1 MGRQRVWLLGA
12 AAMAALGASTSGQA
26 AGAPDGE
33 YATAVRAY
41 VEGHDAAKA
50 VGSLAAWTPGHFG
63 TAIEKYLAQPEAMQ
77 AAAAVLQLEIGL
89 GVVTRAPAL
98 ASQHLELGHLIVR
111 TLRATLRL
119 SRDEATAFAERWYV
133 AAASTC
139 LMVNDPACAA
149 PFINRGLQVAPASLG
164 LRLMAGIL
172 DDLEGLSFNP
182 DDARGGMARGR
193 LVAARLQAF
202 LRAKDRY
209 AKLVDDVPSFVRAR
223 VRLGRVLW
231 MLGEVDAAQVQL
243 LRAQAEA
250 REPVQQYLA
259 AMFLG
264 ALHEQKGDLARA
276 RLSYE
281 SALALAPA
289 SQAATVALG
298 YLDVVAGT
306 PDRAQALAR
315 ALLTQPR
322 FEDEWWSYKNGGVER
337 EAVAWLRQRVWQ

>member
-1 MGRQRVWLLGA
+1 MRRNVWPIVLA
-12 AAMAALGASTSGQA
+12 ALVALGASPRGQSAAPA
-26 AGAPDGE
+26 AGD
-33 YATAVRAY
+33 YAAAVQKY
-41 VEGHDAAKA
+41 VADHDAGKA
-50 VGSLAAWTPGHFG
+50 VGSLAAWTAGHFE
-63 TAIEKYLAQPEAMQ
+63 TAIEQYLAQPEAMQ

-89 GVVTRAPAL
+89 GVVTRSPAL

-119 SRDEATAFAERWYV
+119 LPDEATAFAERWYV

-149 PFINRGLQVAPASLG
+149 PFINRGLQAAPASLD

-172 DDLEGLSFNP
+172 DDLEGLSLNP
-182 DDARGGMARGR
+182 DDARGGVARGR

-209 AKLVDDVPSFVRAR
+209 AKLVDAAPSFVRAR

-231 MLGEVDAAQVQL
+231 MLGEVDAAQVEL

-264 ALHEQKGDLARA
+264 ALYEQKGDVARA
-276 RLSYE
+276 RRWYE
-281 SALALAPA
+281 SALAAAPA

-298 YLDVVAGT
+298 YLDVMAGR

-337 EAVAWLRQRVWQ
+337 EALAWLRQRVWQ